1 MGTGEVGGTRETT
14 RPAVLESLDAVRYDA
29 DEVSQGLVE
38 DAHEAFE
45 TDPCVVYLMIP
56 DGMCCRAWSGRLPEE
71 LAEPKIVPKEMI
83 MRPPIVEGAS
93 PPREFGLARE
103 VLRAEIGDL
112 RGTLAGG
119 SSSL

>member
-1 MGTGEVGGTRETT
+1 
-14 RPAVLESLDAVRYDA
+14 
-29 DEVSQGLVE
+29 
-38 DAHEAFE
+38 
-45 TDPCVVYLMIP
+45 MIP
-56 DGMCCRAWSGRLPEE
+56 DGMHCQAWSGCLPEE

-83 MRPPIVEGAS
+83 MCPPIVEGTS
-93 PPREFGLARE
+93 PLRKFGLARE